1 MPPPARV
8 TAEDV
13 RALVDGLSDLSV
25 DTRRLGD
32 KHGDNTAELKAVRTG
47 LENLATSV
55 ARLERLIEKQQD
67 SGHFIRALSTFEK
80 ASWQSVTALLVAL
93 VLFTAVTVGHVDLVA
108 LVAAYSH
115 PKGSP

>member
-13 RALVDGLSDLSV
+13 RALVDGLSDLSA

-47 LENLATSV
+47 LETLAASV

-67 SGHFIRALSTFEK
+67 SGHFIRVLSTFEK
-80 ASWQSVTALLVAL
+80 ASWQSVTAVLVAFIIY
-93 VLFTAVTVGHVDLVA
+93 VAVTVGHVDLVA
-108 LVAAYSH
+108 LVAAYSQ